1 MRPWLSGVVAVA
13 GWLAAAGA
21 AAEGGDREA
30 AQAIVDE
37 LAKDAAHQTLTAEP
51 VGLAR
56 LALERGVRLH
66 SLGDEPHAREADGL
80 AREWAEVARNLV
92 RAADAETKAAEVRRK
107 ALDEQVQLERTRAL
121 VDEGIARIG
130 RLKAELDEAKKA
142 AGDSK
147 QDRHA
152 VETHEGDAKPP
163 KKATKKAA
171 APAKAGATGGAP

>member
-13 GWLAAAGA
+13 GWLVATGAAGA
-21 AAEGGDREA
+21 AGGDHEA

-37 LAKDAAHQTLTAEP
+37 LGKDAAHQALTAEP

-66 SLGDEPHAREADGL
+66 FLGDEAHAREADGL
-80 AREWAEVARNLV
+80 AREWAEVARDLV

-107 ALDEQVQLERTRAL
+107 ALDAQVQLERTRAL

-142 AGDSK
+142 AGGDAK

-152 VETHEGDAKPP
+152 VEAHDGDVKPP
-163 KKATKKAA
+163 KKGTKK
-171 APAKAGATGGAP
+171 APAKAGTTGGAP